1 MSEQRMPKPL
11 SVPASAI
18 DSSISVLDSLAKVDG
33 QSRHVMPNV
42 AVSIR
47 DTMEAMQRELI
58 YLRALAATRT
68 ETTPGVEAI
77 QLIRSKQISKG
88 YTAASDFGER
98 SRRGDV
104 LIQAAIALLCN
115 PSSVRPSRGSGWP
128 WDDMFW
134 PQQGGKRGR
143 ISHAGALIAAH
154 LEMEFEHDKTRTYVL
169 RDTTITGDKMAFV
182 DMDAGR
188 TTLLDRANMYG
199 LKDAQEQCRGNPDLE
214 MWPVD
219 QLEKIVVRTIPS
231 TTQPE

>member
-33 QSRHVMPNV
+33 QSRHVMPDV

-58 YLRALAATRT
+58 YLRAQVATCT

-77 QLIRSKQISKG
+77 QFIRSKQISKG
-88 YTAASDFGER
+88 YTAASDLEER
-98 SRRGDV
+98 RRGDV
-104 LIQAAIALLCN
+104 LIRAAIALLSN

-143 ISHAGALIAAH
+143 LAHAGALIAAH

-169 RDTTITGDKMAFV
+169 RDLTQTGDKMVFV
-182 DMDAGR
+182 DLDGTGR

-199 LKDAQEQCRGNPDLE
+199 LKDAQDHCRGNPDLE

>member
-1 MSEQRMPKPL
+1 MHEQRMPKPL

-18 DSSISVLDSLAKVDG
+18 DSSISVLDTLAKVDG

-58 YLRALAATRT
+58 YLRAQVATRT

-77 QLIRSKQISKG
+77 QIIRNKQIGKG
-88 YTAASDFGER
+88 YTAASDLEER
-98 SRRGDV
+98 RRSDV
-104 LIQAAIALLCN
+104 LLQAAIALLCN
-115 PSSVRPSRGSGWP
+115 PTSVRPSRGSGWP
-128 WDDMFW
+128 WNDMFW

-143 ISHAGALIAAH
+143 LAHAGALIAAH

-169 RDTTITGDKMAFV
+169 RDTTITGDKMAFL

-188 TTLLDRANMYG
+188 TTLLDKANLYG

>member
-11 SVPASAI
+11 SVPVSAI
-18 DSSISVLDSLAKVDG
+18 DSSISVLDTLAKVDG

-58 YLRALAATRT
+58 YLRAQVATRT

-77 QLIRSKQISKG
+77 QIIRNKQIGKG
-88 YTAASDFGER
+88 YTAASDLEER
-98 SRRGDV
+98 RRSDV
-104 LIQAAIALLCN
+104 LLQAAIALLCN
-115 PSSVRPSRGSGWP
+115 PSTVRPSRGSGWP

-143 ISHAGALIAAH
+143 LAHAGALIAAH
-154 LEMEFEHDKTRTYVL
+154 LEMEFEHDKTRSYVL
-169 RDTTITGDKMAFV
+169 RDTTITGDKMVFV
-182 DMDAGR
+182 GSEDGR
-188 TTLLDRANMYG
+188 TQLLDKATLYG
-199 LKDAQEQCRGNPDLE
+199 LKNAQEQCRGNPDLE

-219 QLEKIVVRTIPS
+219 QLEKITVRTIPS